1 MYLFY
6 SEKLKQPVSE
16 LISTDYYA
24 DIKLKQVA
32 TEIHE
37 EVNEGMPFPE
47 IFAYVPWGHHT
58 EILKK

>member
-32 TEIHE
+32 TEIFIRESDFELSHGE
-37 EVNEGMPFPE
+37 K
-47 IFAYVPWGHHT
+47 T
-58 EILKK
+58 